1 MLYQILHIFCQRQ
14 LPMRVFCL
22 AAIGINHDIFIANL
36 FDEFQV
42 VCQIALILSAA
53 HVLCIAAL

>member
-1 MLYQILHIFCQRQ
+1 
-14 LPMRVFCL
+14 MRVFCL